1 MDDQYRSA
9 CLAKRTMCDPTGT
22 TFPDDYC
29 LSSQVFEESS
39 VTQANACLA
48 QTCADVGACLTAIF
62 K

>member
-9 CLAKRTMCDPTGT
+9 CLAKRTMCDPMGT

-29 LSSQVFEESS
+29 LSSQIFEASS
-39 VTQANACLA
+39 VSAANDCLA
-48 QTCADVGACLTAIF
+48 QSCAEVRACLTAIL